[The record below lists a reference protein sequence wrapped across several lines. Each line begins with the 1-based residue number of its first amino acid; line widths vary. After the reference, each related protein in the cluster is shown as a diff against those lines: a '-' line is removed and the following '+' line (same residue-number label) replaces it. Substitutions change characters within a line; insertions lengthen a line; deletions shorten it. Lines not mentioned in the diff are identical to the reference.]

1 MERDDIFNQAVVRA
15 QEKDFKAARSLLRN
29 LLFKYPED
37 INALL
42 LFSLVAEN
50 KKSSIQALKQ
60 ILQIDPDHDIAFARL
75 AKLKYAPPEK
85 ALAHYVPPPP
95 RAAPAQAS
103 SQAITQEM
111 PRLKKPQAQVAARPQ
126 IKVTHH
132 TGGKPKETEKK
143 NNIDPILLGVL
154 VIIYLCVFLIVIQ
167 VIAFLVGA
175 SI

>member
-126 IKVTHH
+126 SNVAQHSN
-132 TGGKPKETEKK
+132 KPKEKEKK
-143 NNIDPILLGVL
+143 NSIDPILLGVL
-154 VIIYLCVFLIVIQ
+154 TIICLCVFLIVIQ